1 VNCGAIPAS
10 LLDSELF
17 GYEKGAFTG
26 AVSRKRG
33 RIERAQGGTLFLD
46 EIGEL
51 PAEAQIRLLRVLQE
65 KEIDRV
71 GGSETIGV
79 NIRVIAATHRNLE
92 KMMADRQFRPDLF
105 FRLQVFPIEIP
116 PLRDRTPDIPD
127 LVRHF
132 IEKKSRE
139 MKRHQVPRVSSAVMD
154 RLMAYQWPGNIREL
168 ENAVERSMILD
179 RSGSLDFCEIGL
191 SPASISRPMVPEKAD
206 FTPTGRSLDQVMA
219 DHIQAVL
226 HQCKGRV
233 EGDKGAAKVLA
244 VHPSTLRKRMKKLNI
259 PFGRNAG

>member
-1 VNCGAIPAS
+1 
-10 LLDSELF
+10 
-17 GYEKGAFTG
+17 
-26 AVSRKRG
+26 
-33 RIERAQGGTLFLD
+33 
-46 EIGEL
+46 
-51 PAEAQIRLLRVLQE
+51 
-65 KEIDRV
+65 
-71 GGSETIGV
+71 
-79 NIRVIAATHRNLE
+79 
-92 KMMADRQFRPDLF
+92 MMADRQFRPDLF

-139 MKRHQVPRVSSAVMD
+139 MKRHQVPCVSRAVMD
-154 RLMAYQWPGNIREL
+154 RLMAYHWPGNIREL

-179 RSGSLDFCEIGL
+179 RSGYLNFCEIGL
-191 SPASISRPMVPEKAD
+191 SPAMIPRPVMPEKSD
-206 FTPTGRSLDQVMA
+206 FTPTGQTLDQVMA
-219 DHIQAVL
+219 DHIQTVL

-244 VHPSTLRKRMKKLNI
+244 VHPSTLRKRMKKLDI